1 MERALYITN
10 YRNIGFGESARIVL
24 NHSLERGKMGD
35 LVVVIG
41 ANNSGKSNVLDAICA
56 FGDNKFSPID
66 CTTLSFEER
75 YQHPQL
81 SLVCKTDSCEYTYRL
96 THGHENAPYVKY
108 PEADKSSANNP
119 NNSFNV
125 PAIVEDLDTLKEMYA
140 QRGLPIS
147 VQRCNELI
155 TALSNPSI
163 NDNFIVEKIQ
173 NYSRDI
179 QGRRNNSEQVA
190 WKRFVINHPNSY
202 VTKIASGDIEKIPAS
217 GIDAAFSLK
226 FGYAFFPKIVKYSD
240 QTIGNQHLSSM
251 YREIGNNNFFVT
263 LFRQIGISLEEV
275 KNTYAAFTTHK
286 NRGVLNTLQKNI
298 NKKLEKIAQDF
309 NNLYFAENDQYSF
322 EVTLESETIF
332 FVLNRGTRDISLD
345 HQSTG
350 FRWFFNLYFNL
361 LCKNELQP
369 GDIIVMD
376 QPGMDLHIKGREE
389 LRRFLKEFARRND
402 LTIVIATHEPSMIDL
417 DCLDEIRVVSMK
429 DNQSSICN
437 DFAAVDP
444 DDPDCLKPIKE
455 ALTVENRILFDP
467 DMNLVFVEGITDYNY
482 LLAFKKLLGFKNLSF
497 LPIKGVGDIKDADIA
512 ETQKSISRELIRLK
526 KNNPILLVDSDKA
539 GQSIKEINS
548 QDSCLRVCTL
558 ADIDPAFKFIESLFD
573 PEDLKKLGLVDENG
587 KYVKHPSDSAVIKNH
602 IESYELSE
610 TTKENFKK
618 VLQHLDD

>member
-10 YRNIGFGESARIVL
+10 YRNIGFGKSERIVL
-24 NHSLERGKMGD
+24 NHSLEKGKMGD

-56 FGDNKFSPID
+56 FGQKQFEARD
-66 CTTLSFEER
+66 CTTLSFDEQ

-81 SLVCKTDSCEYTYRL
+81 SLVCKKDTQEYTYRI
-96 THGHENAPYVKY
+96 TQGDENSPYIKY
-108 PEADKSSANNP
+108 PATTKTASTDPQSIDRLAL
-119 NNSFNV
+119 
-125 PAIVEDLDTLKEMYA
+125 IEDISNLRDIYYSK
-140 QRGLPIS
+140 GLNTGGNKCIDLI
-147 VQRCNELI
+147 NELSDPGIDDQFIIDHLELFIKKI
-155 TALSNPSI
+155 TPFNREKLTWDAFKIKNPDSEILSAVSGTTMPSNEINSSFSSQFGYSFFPQVIKYTDKAIHNNQLSCVHNQLGSNP
-163 NDNFIVEKIQ
+163 F
-173 NYSRDI
+173 
-179 QGRRNNSEQVA
+179 
-190 WKRFVINHPNSY
+190 
-202 VTKIASGDIEKIPAS
+202 
-217 GIDAAFSLK
+217 
-226 FGYAFFPKIVKYSD
+226 
-240 QTIGNQHLSSM
+240 LS
-251 YREIGNNNFFVT
+251 T
-263 LFRQIGISLEEV
+263 LFQRINISLDEV
-275 KNTYAAFTTHK
+275 KNTYAAFTAHK
-286 NRGVLNTLQKNI
+286 NRGVLNTLQRRI
-298 NKKLEKIAQDF
+298 NKKLEEIAKDF
-309 NNLYFAENDQYSF
+309 NDLYFAENDQYSF

-369 GDIIVMD
+369 GDIIIMD

-437 DFAAVDP
+437 DFAAIDP

-497 LPIKGVGDIKDADIA
+497 LPIKGVGNVKDSDIE
-512 ETQKSISRELIRLK
+512 ETQKAISRELIRLK
-526 KNNPILLVDSDKA
+526 KHDPILLVDSDKA
-539 GQSIKEINS
+539 GQSMKKIND

-558 ADIDPAFKFIESLFD
+558 ADVDPAFKFIESLFD

-587 KYVKHPSDSAVIKNH
+587 KYVKHASNSAVIKNH
-602 IESYELSE
+602 IESYEFSE

-618 VLQHLDD
+618 VLQYLDD

>member
-10 YRNIGFGESARIVL
+10 YRNIGFGKSERIVL
-24 NHSLERGKMGD
+24 NHSLEKGKMGD

-41 ANNSGKSNVLDAICA
+41 ANNSGKSNVLDAIWA
-56 FGDNKFSPID
+56 FGQQEFKARD
-66 CTTLSFEER
+66 CTTLSFDEQ

-81 SLVCKTDSCEYTYRL
+81 SLVCKKDTQEYTYRI
-96 THGHENAPYVKY
+96 TQGDEQKPYVKH
-108 PEADKSSANNP
+108 
-119 NNSFNV
+119 
-125 PAIVEDLDTLKEMYA
+125 PAIAKSTSTDSHSIDRMAVVDALYNLRDIYKSK
-140 QRGLPIS
+140 GLHGGYNKCI
-147 VQRCNELI
+147 ELI
-155 TALSNPSI
+155 NELSNPSI
-163 NDNFIVEKIQ
+163 NDPFIIDHIEQFVANIAPFTQEKLTWATYKKNNPNSEIVMAISTSTPSSELHSSFSSQFGYSFFPQVIKYTDKAIQ
-173 NYSRDI
+173 NS
-179 QGRRNNSEQVA
+179 QLSCV
-190 WKRFVINHPNSY
+190 H
-202 VTKIASGDIEKIPAS
+202 
-217 GIDAAFSLK
+217 
-226 FGYAFFPKIVKYSD
+226 
-240 QTIGNQHLSSM
+240 NQLRCNPFLS
-251 YREIGNNNFFVT
+251 T
-263 LFRQIGISLEEV
+263 LFQRINISLDEV
-275 KNTYAAFTTHK
+275 DNTYAAFTAHK
-286 NRGVLNTLQKNI
+286 NRGVLNTLQRRI
-298 NKKLEKIAQDF
+298 NKKLEEIAKDF
-309 NNLYFAENDQYSF
+309 NDLYFAENDQYSF
-322 EVTLESETIF
+322 EITLESEAIF

-437 DFAAVDP
+437 DFAAIDP

-497 LPIKGVGDIKDADIA
+497 LPIKGVGDIKDANIA
-512 ETQKSISRELIRLK
+512 ETQKAISRELIRLK
-526 KNNPILLVDSDKA
+526 KHDPILLVDSDKA
-539 GQSIKEINS
+539 GQSMKKING

-558 ADIDPAFKFIESLFD
+558 ADVDPSFKTIESLFD
-573 PEDLKKLGLVDENG
+573 PEDLKKLGLVDESG
-587 KYVKHPSDSAVIKNH
+587 KFVKHASDSAVIKNH
-602 IESYELSE
+602 IESYEFSE
-610 TTKENFKK
+610 VTKENFRK